1 MLKKEILLENEF
13 IRKMPS
19 REFGPAFNFRLGVW
33 TVKWVSGIVFM
44 CAVVMV
50 DKAMAPCGLR
60 TSIGYHHLLFCYESE
75 TFELFLVYLCVFR
88 FPSPGSQTK

>member
-19 REFGPAFNFRLGVW
+19 REIGPAFNFRLGVW
-33 TVKWVSGIVFM
+33 TVKWVSGIVFI

-50 DKAMAPCGLR
+50 DKAMAPCGPQLVI
-60 TSIGYHHLLFCYESE
+60 TICYSV
-75 TFELFLVYLCVFR
+75 TNRRLSNY
-88 FPSPGSQTK
+88 S